1 MIPLLDLSRQ
11 YQALQPEIEAA
22 VLDLLASCQY
32 ILGPAV
38 ANFEAAASHA
48 LGVQRAIGVA
58 NGTDA
63 LQISLQ
69 VLGIKPG
76 DEVITTPFSFFAT
89 AEAVSSLG
97 ATPVFVDI

>member
-22 VLDLLASCQY
+22 VLNLLSSCQY

-38 ANFEAAASHA
+38 ADFEAAAAHA
-48 LGVQRAIGVA
+48 LGAQRAVGVA

-69 VLGIKPG
+69 VLGIQPG

-89 AEAVSSLG
+89 AEVISALG
-97 ATPVFVDI
+97 AT